1 MTDSEYEELLA
12 LLDKLIV
19 QQEDQNNHSRGDHL
33 AEAYLLVQDC
43 QKDDLGHG

>member
-1 MTDSEYEELLA
+1 MSESEYEELLA

-19 QQEDQNNHSRGDHL
+19 AQEDAGKRKRAVWL
-33 AEAYLLVQDC
+33 AEAYCQVQDC